1 MTHRFLPLLPP
12 VAFGLALIASMAVL
26 GVASGSWAGDVP
38 RVAVSTDSVALSN
51 CAEISSAPPVQV
63 TSDTSLSGRIKAS
76 LAAGDIVLALVLV
89 LFGGLLTALSPCV
102 YPLIPITLSI
112 LGARQASSH
121 LKGFLLAGTYVGGM
135 VILYTSLGVGLA
147 AAGALAGSMLQS
159 PVVTVGIAVF
169 CILMAAS
176 MFGAFELALPSG
188 LQTRLSQAG
197 GGGFK
202 GAFIMG
208 LVAGIIAAPCTG
220 PVLSFILTIIA
231 RDGDVAKGAA
241 LMFVY
246 ALGMGLPFLVLGTF
260 SQAIARMPKS
270 GRWMEV
276 VKSIFGL
283 LMLGAGVYYLMTG
296 FAPVGELFAPL
307 GTKWWIG
314 PLLLVVGVA
323 LGGLHL
329 AFKYTPPSE
338 KARKAVG
345 LVFATTG
352 LVAVLA
358 WMNSGPAVE
367 MTPINGNGGVA
378 SARPVEWKVMKDQP
392 DVTAQFDEAVAIAK
406 KACKPVMIDFF
417 AEWCIACKELDHK
430 TYVDPDVRREAGR
443 FTSIKVD
450 ATDESDALN
459 AIQKR
464 YGVLGLPTIVFI
476 DGTGRVLEDPRVT
489 GFVDAKGYL
498 EIMKRVR

>member
-1 MTHRFLPLLPP
+1 MTRST
-12 VAFGLALIASMAVL
+12 LALLLVTLLFAAWIAEPVRA
-26 GVASGSWAGDVP
+26 DVP
-38 RVAVSTDSVALSN
+38 HVAVSTAVSTDSVALAN
-51 CAEISSAPPVQV
+51 CSQISSAAPMQV

-76 LAAGDIVLALVLV
+76 LAAGEIGFALILVLV
-89 LFGGLLTALSPCV
+89 GGLLTALSPCV

-121 LKGFLLAGTYVGGM
+121 FKGFLLAGTYVSGM
-135 VILYTSLGVGLA
+135 VILYTSLGVGMA
-147 AAGALAGSMLQS
+147 AAGALAGSALQS
-159 PVVTVGIAVF
+159 PVVTVGVALF
-169 CILMAAS
+169 CILMSAS

-197 GGGFK
+197 GAGFK

-231 RDGDVAKGAA
+231 RDGDVAKGAL

-260 SQAIARMPKS
+260 STAIARMPKS
-270 GRWMEV
+270 GKWMEV

-283 LMLGAGVYYLMTG
+283 LMLGAGIYYLMTG
-296 FAPVGELFAPL
+296 FAPVSEALSPL
-307 GTKWWIG
+307 GTRWWIG
-314 PLLLVVGVA
+314 PVLLAVGVA

-329 AFKYTPPSE
+329 AFKMSPPSE

-352 LVAVLA
+352 LVAFLA
-358 WMNSGPAVE
+358 WSNSGPKVE
-367 MTPINGNGGVA
+367 VTPVDVA
-378 SARPVEWKVMKDQP
+378 GSGKLVPAPVEWKVMKDQP

-430 TYVDPDVRREAGR
+430 TYVDLNVRKEAGR
-443 FTSIKVD
+443 FLAIKVD
-450 ATDESDALN
+450 ATDESVPLTE
-459 AIQKR
+459 IQKR

-489 GFVDAKGYL
+489 GFIDAKGYL
-498 EIMKRVR
+498 DLMKRVR

>member
-1 MTHRFLPLLPP
+1 MTRPT
-12 VAFGLALIASMAVL
+12 LALVLVTLLFATWIAAP
-26 GVASGSWAGDVP
+26 AFADVP
-38 RVAVSTDSVALSN
+38 HVAVNTDSVALAN
-51 CAEISSAPPVQV
+51 CSEISSASPVQV

-76 LAAGDIVLALVLV
+76 LAAGEIGFALVLV

-121 LKGFLLAGTYVGGM
+121 FKGFLLAATYVGGM
-135 VILYTSLGVGLA
+135 VILYTSLGVGMA
-147 AAGALAGSMLQS
+147 AAGALAGSALQS
-159 PVVTVGIAVF
+159 PVVTVGVAMF
-169 CILMAAS
+169 CVLMSAS

-197 GGGFK
+197 GAGFK

-231 RDGDVAKGAA
+231 RDGDVAKGA
-241 LMFVY
+241 LFMFVY

-270 GRWMEV
+270 GKWMEV

-283 LMLGAGVYYLMTG
+283 LMLGAGIYYLMTG
-296 FAPVGELFAPL
+296 FAPVNEALSPL
-307 GTKWWIG
+307 GTRWWIG
-314 PLLLVVGVA
+314 PVLLAVGVA

-329 AFKYTPPSE
+329 AFKMSPPSE

-345 LVFATTG
+345 LVFATSG
-352 LVAVLA
+352 LVAFLA
-358 WMNSGPAVE
+358 WSNSGPSVE
-367 MTPINGNGGVA
+367 VTPVDPKIAATVP
-378 SARPVEWKVMKDQP
+378 PVEWKVMKDQT
-392 DVTAQFDEAVAIAK
+392 DVTAQFDEAIAIAK
-406 KACKPVMIDFF
+406 RACKPVMIDFF

-430 TYVDPDVRREAGR
+430 TYVDLGVRKEAGR
-443 FTSIKVD
+443 FTAIKVD
-450 ATDESDALN
+450 ATDESVPLTE
-459 AIQKR
+459 IQKR

-476 DGTGRVLEDPRVT
+476 DGKGNVLEDPRVT

-498 EIMKRVR
+498 DIMKRVR

>member
-1 MTHRFLPLLPP
+1 MTRST
-12 VAFGLALIASMAVL
+12 LALVLVTLLVATWIAAPAL
-26 GVASGSWAGDVP
+26 ADVP
-38 RVAVSTDSVALSN
+38 QIAVSTDGVPLSN
-51 CAEISSAPPVQV
+51 CAEIASAAPVQV

-76 LAAGDIVLALVLV
+76 LAAGEIGFALVLV

-121 LKGFLLAGTYVGGM
+121 FRGFLLAATYVGGM
-135 VILYTSLGVGLA
+135 VILYTSLGVGMA
-147 AAGALAGSMLQS
+147 AAGALAGSALQS
-159 PVVTVGIAVF
+159 PVVTVGVALF
-169 CILMAAS
+169 CIMMSAS

-197 GGGFK
+197 GAGFK

-231 RDGDVAKGAA
+231 RDGDIFKGAL

-270 GRWMEV
+270 GKWMEV

-283 LMLGAGVYYLMTG
+283 LMLGAGIYYLMTG
-296 FAPVGELFAPL
+296 FAPVSEALSPL
-307 GTKWWIG
+307 GTRWWIG
-314 PLLLVVGVA
+314 PVMLAVGIA

-329 AFKYTPPSE
+329 AFKMSPPSE

-352 LVAVLA
+352 LVAFLA
-358 WMNSGPAVE
+358 WSNSGPTVE
-367 MTPINGNGGVA
+367 VTAIGEVDSTGTNA
-378 SARPVEWKVMKDQP
+378 SAPPVDWKVMKDQP
-392 DVTAQFDEAVAIAK
+392 DVTARFDEAIAIAK

-430 TYVDPDVRREAGR
+430 TYVDLAVRKEAGR

-450 ATDESDALN
+450 ATDESAPLTE
-459 AIQKR
+459 IQKR

-476 DGTGRVLEDPRVT
+476 DGTGKVLEDPRVT
-489 GFVDAKGYL
+489 GFVDARGYL
-498 EIMKRVR
+498 DIMKRVR